1 VDCLPVPVAIVRP
14 STAAMWQPVTH
25 CGLTFMRPRRRL
37 WLAGNRPRE
46 MDMTNPT
53 GVKIPF

>member
-1 VDCLPVPVAIVRP
+1 
-14 STAAMWQPVTH
+14 MWQPVTH

-53 GVKIPF
+53 GVKNRFNARDIRSADFD